1 MHTNQ
6 TVDFVRE
13 KIAKWTKFDK
23 AEMTV
28 MEALR
33 KLNDIVD
40 ESDPDV
46 DVSIKSTR
54 SIGRLM
60 VVYLLAAIQGSRAI
74 MS

>member
-6 TVDFVRE
+6 TVDFVRG

-23 AEMTV
+23 TKMSV
-28 MEALR
+28 MDALR

-46 DVSIKSTR
+46 DVSFDQLVIELS
-54 SIGRLM
+54 S
-60 VVYLLAAIQGSRAI
+60 VN
-74 MS
+74 